1 MRFYTQRHAY
11 YCGVDL
17 HTKMMYLCII
27 SQDGE
32 IVLHRNLS
40 TDAAAFLAAIAPYRD
55 GLVVGVEC
63 IFCWYWLADVC
74 VREGI
79 AFVLGHAL
87 YMKGRRSTGARSRT
101 TKWTRTRSRGC
112 CAVGADA
119 PKRFIVPLD
128 NRGPYRG

>member
-1 MRFYTQRHAY
+1 MRFYTQQHAY

-32 IVLHRNLS
+32 IVLHRNLN
-40 TDAAAFLAAIAPYRD
+40 TDAKAFLAAVAPYRD

-74 VREGI
+74 AREGI

-87 YMKGRRSTGARSRT
+87 YMRRSTGARSKT
-101 TKWTRTRSRGC
+101 TRWTRTRSRGC
-112 CAVGADA
+112 CAGECFRRRTCIRRRCA
-119 PKRFIVPLD
+119 PPAI
-128 NRGPYRG
+128 